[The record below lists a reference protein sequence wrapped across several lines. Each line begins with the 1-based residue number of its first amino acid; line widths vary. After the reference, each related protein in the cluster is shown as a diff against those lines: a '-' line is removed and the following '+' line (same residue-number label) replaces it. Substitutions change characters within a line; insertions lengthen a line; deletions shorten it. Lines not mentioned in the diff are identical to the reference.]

1 MQFFSIIAAVFA
13 VANVANALTSSLQQV
28 TGFNAGPTKAGM
40 FVSQLHNFWFLLACL
55 HHELSVL
62 ILKKNVLNEFYSP
75 QKQFSAKKKKNN
87 ILNKQ
92 LLILA
97 LRFTSRRRLKSPQQL

>member
-40 FVSQLHNFWFLLACL
+40 FVSQLHNF
-55 HHELSVL
+55 
-62 ILKKNVLNEFYSP
+62 
-75 QKQFSAKKKKNN
+75 
-87 ILNKQ
+87 
-92 LLILA
+92 
-97 LRFTSRRRLKSPQQL
+97 